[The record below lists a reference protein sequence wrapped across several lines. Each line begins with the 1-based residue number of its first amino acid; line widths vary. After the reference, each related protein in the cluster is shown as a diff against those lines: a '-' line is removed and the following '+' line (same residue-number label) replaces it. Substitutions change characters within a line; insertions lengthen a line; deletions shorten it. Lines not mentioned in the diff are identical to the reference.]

1 MLTGFIFLI
10 AVIGMIIEMIVRIT
24 TSNVV
29 NAVIAGLKRTN
40 VISFSPGTTITFGIV
55 FFYIEFENPVA
66 K

>member
-10 AVIGMIIEMIVRIT
+10 AVIGMMIEMIVRIT

-55 FFYIEFENPVA
+55 FFNIEFENPVA